1 VRELRNVVERAT
13 ILFPGQTVSA
23 EQVDII
29 LSRRARGGNLAE
41 RAALWEATER
51 AAPAAA
57 PVVLSTPAAPAPAPE
72 EAEAPLG
79 DGPVDLRRMMADLE
93 YRYIAEALR
102 VSEGVVA
109 DAARLLT
116 LQRTTLIEKM
126 RKHGLA
132 KAA

>member
-1 VRELRNVVERAT
+1 
-13 ILFPGQTVSA
+13 
-23 EQVDII
+23 
-29 LSRRARGGNLAE
+29 LAE

-57 PVVLSTPAAPAPAPE
+57 PVVLSSPAAPAPAPE